1 MNTNP
6 WIDITRPLYPGMPVW
21 PGDHAVE
28 EHPSA
33 RISAGD
39 GYNLSCW
46 VLSNHVGTHVDPPLH
61 FIANGAPVT
70 GMDLEVLCGPCRVLD
85 LMHLTSHVT
94 KSDLVRPGIASR
106 LLLKTRNSLADAS
119 VFHDDFLALSV
130 EAARCLVDAG
140 VRLIGVDGP
149 SIEPYH
155 SAEHPVHEAI
165 LGAGI
170 AVIEGLDLSS
180 VVAGDYELVC
190 APLPWRNGDGS
201 PCRVLLRHL

>member
-1 MNTNP
+1 MISNP
-6 WIDITRPLYPGMPVW
+6 WIDATRPIYPGMPVW

-28 EHPSA
+28 VHPSA

-70 GMDLEVLCGPCRVLD
+70 EMSLDVLCGPCRVLD
-85 LMHLTSHVT
+85 LYYLTGHVDA
-94 KSDLVRPGIASR
+94 SDLAGAGTSTR
-106 LLLKTRNSLADAS
+106 LLLKTRNSFSDPA
-119 VFHDDFLALSV
+119 VFHEDFLALSLS
-130 EAARCLVDAG
+130 AANHLVDTG

-155 SAEHPVHEAI
+155 SAEHPIHEAI

-180 VVAGDYELVC
+180 VEAGDYELVC
-190 APLPWRNGDGS
+190 APLPWRDGDGS
-201 PCRVLLRHL
+201 PCRVILRQI